1 MNMPLKPAL
10 IFLVLACGFALG
22 QDNRPPAT
30 APSLSE
36 DQIRELIRQ
45 TAEKDM
51 ENDKRQRDYTYIQRD
66 EEHRL
71 DGKGQVKSTEV
82 KTSEIMELYGEQIER
97 LISKDDQ
104 PLSDK
109 DAKKE
114 EEKIQ
119 KIIDKRKNESADDR
133 KKREEKEEKEREQN
147 RQFVR
152 EVADAYNFKLSG
164 IESPAGRDTY
174 VIDGEPRPG
183 YQAHLKEAKIL
194 PKFRFRAWIDKDESQ
209 WKKLDIQCIDTVSFG
224 LFLARIHKGSRIVIE
239 QTRVNDEVWL
249 PQHIA
254 VKVDV
259 RVALLKNFDVED
271 DITFRDYKKFRTD
284 TKIVPIGEVQEPH

>member
-10 IFLVLACGFALG
+10 ILLVLASSLASAEE
-22 QDNRPPAT
+22 NPAP

-45 TAEKDM
+45 TADHDM
-51 ENDKRQRDYTYIQRD
+51 ENDKRQRDYTYIQRE

-71 DGKGQVKSTEV
+71 DGKGQVKSKEI
-82 KTSEIMELYGEQIER
+82 KTSEVLEIYGEQVER
-97 LISKDDQ
+97 LIAKDDK
-104 PLSDK
+104 PLPDK

-114 EEKIQ
+114 EDKIQ
-119 KIIDKRKNESADDR
+119 KLIDKRKNESADDR

-147 RQFVR
+147 RRFVR
-152 EVADAYNFKLSG
+152 EVADAYNFKLAG
-164 IESPAGRDTY
+164 IESLAGRDTY

-194 PKFRFRAWIDKDESQ
+194 PKFRFRAWIDKEESQ
-209 WKKLDIQCIDTVSFG
+209 WKKLDIQCLDTVSFG
-224 LFLARIHKGSRIVIE
+224 WFLARIHKGSRILIE

-259 RVALLKNFDVED
+259 RVALLKDFNLED
-271 DITFRDYKKFRTD
+271 DLTYRDYKKFRTD